1 MGSVVAKAQSGPQPP
16 GLTARQS
23 RRGGLWRY
31 GVGVLPGRAQV
42 FVQVLFFVA
51 LYAVL
56 VLRNAFDVRA
66 RGWFGYALL
75 AVIVAVYVAAEAA
88 VYWAGRALGES
99 IDERG

>member
-1 MGSVVAKAQSGPQPP
+1 M
-16 GLTARQS
+16 
-23 RRGGLWRY
+23 
-31 GVGVLPGRAQV
+31 GVLPGRVQV

-75 AVIVAVYVAAEAA
+75 AVIVAVYVAAAAA
-88 VYWAGRALGES
+88 VYWAGRALGKS
-99 IDERG
+99 IDEKG

>member
-1 MGSVVAKAQSGPQPP
+1 MGAHRRGGAGTGALLGGPQ
-16 GLTARQS
+16 S
-23 RRGGLWRY
+23 RCGGLWRY

-56 VLRNAFDVRA
+56 VLRNAFDVQE

-75 AVIVAVYVAAEAA
+75 AVIVAVYVAAAA
-88 VYWAGRALGES
+88 TVYRAGRALGES
-99 IDERG
+99 IDEKG